1 MKYILSISLILGGLL
16 SVLPAQA
23 QEYLSGNVTSLENG
37 KEVPLNSAKVFWAG
51 QQAGVFSNENG
62 EFRIL
67 KSDASTLLVVSYV
80 GFASDTVETTGLT
93 EVSIQFTEAMTID
106 GVEITG
112 NTNST
117 RVSFIDPLKTENI
130 NETELLKAACCN
142 LSESFE
148 TSPSVDVAFTDA
160 ITGTRQIQMLGLAGP
175 YTQITQ
181 ENMPSVR
188 GLNSMYGL
196 TFTPGTWVQS
206 MQLNKGAGSVVNG
219 FESIAGQINVELRKP
234 ESAERLYLNLY
245 ANQMGRIEA
254 NANVA
259 FKLKGTNWSTA
270 FLLHGKSNSIRN
282 DQNDDGFM
290 DNPLTN
296 QFIGLNRWKYIS
308 TNGLMFQTGVKVTTI
323 RNIAGQL
330 DFEPAIHKTVN
341 DPWGMVLN
349 VDRLEGWAKLGKV
362 FLDVPWRSFGF
373 QVSGSNHRQE
383 SRFGLNDYNAAQ
395 QNFYA
400 NFIYQDIL
408 ANTNH
413 NFKTGASLLM
423 DNYQEDLNETNYDR
437 TEIVPGAFFEYTFT
451 RLTTFSAVLGIRA
464 DYHNIYG
471 AFFTPRAH
479 VRYAPNEKWVLR
491 ASAGQGQ
498 RTANILAE
506 NNGLL
511 ATGREFV
518 ILGDG
523 SDKPYG
529 LDQEV
534 ALNFGVNLTRY
545 LTIAGREGTVTLDAY
560 RTQFLNQ
567 IVVDR
572 DQNTQQ
578 VVFYNLDGISY
589 SNSFQIQADYELA
602 AGLDLR
608 VAYRWFDVR
617 TTYDGE
623 ILEKPLISAHRAFTN
638 LGYAT
643 GNGWT
648 FDLTANWQGSKRIP
662 FTSTN
667 PEEFQL
673 PERSPDFVTV
683 NAQVAKNW
691 GKLEVYVGGENLLD
705 YRQENPILAS
715 ESPFGEYFDSSM
727 VWGPIFGRNVYAG
740 LRFRVK

>member
-1 MKYILSISLILGGLL
+1 MKSILSISLILGGLMT
-16 SVLPAQA
+16 VLPAQA
-23 QEYLSGNVTSLENG
+23 QDYLLGVVSTIENG
-37 KEVPLNSAKVFWAG
+37 ETIPLNSAKVYWTG
-51 QQAGVFSNENG
+51 QQAGVFTQDDG
-62 EFRIL
+62 TFRIL
-67 KSDASTLLVVSYV
+67 RSESTTLLVVSFV
-80 GFASDTVETTGLT
+80 GLKPDTIETDRLEKVEILL
-93 EVSIQFTEAMTID
+93 SEAMTVD
-106 GVEITG
+106 GVTISRK
-112 NTNST
+112 NNST

-148 TSPSVDVAFTDA
+148 TSPSVDVSFTDA

-196 TFTPGTWVQS
+196 TFTPGTWVKG

-234 ESAERLYLNLY
+234 ENADRLYLNLY
-245 ANQMGRIEA
+245 ANQMGRVEA
-254 NANVA
+254 NANLA
-259 FKLKGTNWSTA
+259 TKLKGTNWSTVL
-270 FLLHGKSNSIRN
+270 LLHAKSNSIRN
-282 DQNDDGFM
+282 DQNEDGFM

-296 QFIGLNRWKYIS
+296 QFIGLNRWKYIG
-308 TNGLMFQTGVKVTTI
+308 TNGLMFQAGAKVTTI
-323 RNIAGQL
+323 RNVAGQL
-330 DFEPAIHKTVN
+330 DFESAIHTTAN
-341 DPWGMVLN
+341 DPWGMQLN

-362 FLDVPWRSFGF
+362 FLDVPWRSFGL

-395 QNFYA
+395 QNLYA

-413 NFKTGASLLM
+413 AFKTGASFLL

-437 TEIVPGAFFEYTFT
+437 LEMVPGAFFEYTFT

-479 VRYAPNEKWVLR
+479 IRYAPNEKWVLR

-511 ATGREFV
+511 ATSREFV

-534 ALNFGVNLTRY
+534 ALNFGLNLTRY
-545 LTIAGREGTVTLDAY
+545 LTIAGREGTITLDAY

-578 VVFYNLDGISY
+578 VVFYNLDGVSY
-589 SNSFQIQADYELA
+589 SNSFQVQADYEILPK
-602 AGLDLR
+602 LDLR
-608 VAYRWFDVR
+608 VAYRWFDVK
-617 TTYDGE
+617 TTYDGN

-643 GNGWT
+643 GNGWS

-662 FTSTN
+662 FTVTN
-667 PEEFQL
+667 PDEFQL

-683 NAQVAKNW
+683 NTQVSKNW
-691 GKLEVYVGGENLLD
+691 GKFEVYVGGENLLD
-705 YRQENPILAS
+705 YRQDNPILAS
-715 ESPFGEYFDSSM
+715 ESPFGEFFDSSM

>member
-1 MKYILSISLILGGLL
+1 MKFILSISLILGGLL

-23 QEYLSGNVTSLENG
+23 QDYLTGTVSALENSA
-37 KEVPLNSAKVFWAG
+37 EVPLNSAKVSWLN
-51 QQAGVFSNENG
+51 QDIGVFSDENG
-62 EFRIL
+62 RFRI
-67 KSDASTLLVVSYV
+67 KRSEATTLLVVSYV
-80 GFASDTVETTGLT
+80 GYLSDTVETAGL
-93 EVSIQFTEAMTID
+93 EAVEIVFSESMTIE
-106 GVEITG
+106 GVEITKRTTS
-112 NTNST
+112 N

-148 TSPSVDVAFTDA
+148 TSPSVDVSFTDA

-196 TFTPGTWVQS
+196 TFTPGPWVQS

-234 ESAERLYLNLY
+234 ENADRLYLNLY
-245 ANQMGRIEA
+245 ANQMGRAEA
-254 NANVA
+254 NVNLAT
-259 FKLKGTNWSTA
+259 KLKGTNWSTA
-270 FLLHGKSNSIRN
+270 LLLHAKSNSIRN

-323 RNIAGQL
+323 RNTAGQL
-330 DFEPAIHKTVN
+330 DFEPAIHTTVN
-341 DPWGMVLN
+341 DPWGMQLN

-362 FLDVPWRSFGF
+362 FLDIPWRSFGI
-373 QVSGSNHRQE
+373 QLSGSNHRQQ

-413 NFKTGASLLM
+413 AFKTGASFLM

-437 TEIVPGAFFEYTFT
+437 LEMVPGAFFEYTFT

-479 VRYAPNEKWVLR
+479 MRYAPNEKWVLR

-534 ALNFGVNLTRY
+534 ALNFGVNVTRY
-545 LTIAGREGTVTLDAY
+545 LTIAEREGTITLDVY

-578 VVFYNLDGISY
+578 VVFYNLDGVSY
-589 SNSFQIQADYELA
+589 SNSFQVQADYEILPK
-602 AGLDLR
+602 LDLR
-608 VAYRWFDVR
+608 VAYRWFDVK
-617 TTYDGE
+617 
-623 ILEKPLISAHRAFTN
+623 LSLIH
-638 LGYAT
+638 
-643 GNGWT
+643 
-648 FDLTANWQGSKRIP
+648 I
-662 FTSTN
+662 
-667 PEEFQL
+667 
-673 PERSPDFVTV
+673 
-683 NAQVAKNW
+683 
-691 GKLEVYVGGENLLD
+691 
-705 YRQENPILAS
+705 
-715 ESPFGEYFDSSM
+715 
-727 VWGPIFGRNVYAG
+727 
-740 LRFRVK
+740 

>member
-1 MKYILSISLILGGLL
+1 MKHILSISLILGGLL

-23 QEYLSGNVTSLENG
+23 QDYLTGIVSALENNA
-37 KEVPLNSAKVFWAG
+37 EVPLNSAKVSWIN
-51 QQAGVFSNENG
+51 QETGVFSNEDG
-62 EFRIL
+62 RFQIKRSE
-67 KSDASTLLVVSYV
+67 ATTMLVVSYV
-80 GFASDTVETTGLT
+80 GYVSDTIETAGL
-93 EVSIQFTEAMTID
+93 EEIAVVFSESMTIE
-106 GVEITG
+106 GVEISRR
-112 NTNST
+112 TNST

-130 NETELLKAACCN
+130 SETELLKAACCN

-148 TSPSVDVAFTDA
+148 TSPSVDVSFTDA

-196 TFTPGTWVQS
+196 TFTPGTWVQG

-234 ESAERLYLNLY
+234 ENAERLYLNLY

-254 NANVA
+254 NSNVA

-270 FLLHGKSNSIRN
+270 FLLHGKSNNIRN
-282 DQNDDGFM
+282 DQNNDGFL

-296 QFIGLNRWKYIS
+296 QFIGLNRWKYIGI
-308 TNGLMFQTGVKVTTI
+308 NGLMFQTGIKVTTI
-323 RNIAGQL
+323 RNTAGQL
-330 DFEPAIHKTVN
+330 DFEPAVHSTAN
-341 DPWGMVLN
+341 DPWGMQLT

-362 FLDVPWRSFGF
+362 FLDIPWRSFGI
-373 QVSGSNHRQE
+373 QLSGSNHRQQ
-383 SRFGLNDYNAAQ
+383 SRFGLNEYNAAQ
-395 QNFYA
+395 QNLYT

-413 NFKTGASLLM
+413 AFKTGASFLL
-423 DNYQEDLNETNYDR
+423 DNYQENLNETNYDR
-437 TEIVPGAFFEYTFT
+437 LEMVPGAFFEYTFT

-464 DYHNIYG
+464 DYHNFYG
-471 AFFTPRAH
+471 LFFTPRAH
-479 VRYAPNEKWVLR
+479 LRYAPNEKWVLR

-511 ATGREFV
+511 ATSREFV

-534 ALNFGVNLTRY
+534 ALNFGLNLTRY
-545 LTIAGREGTVTLDAY
+545 LTIAGREGTITLDAY

-578 VVFYNLDGISY
+578 VVFYNLDGVSY
-589 SNSFQIQADYELA
+589 SNSVQVQADYEILPK
-602 AGLDLR
+602 LDLR
-608 VAYRWFDVR
+608 VAYRWFDVK
-617 TTYDGE
+617 TTYNGE
-623 ILEKPLISAHRAFTN
+623 ILENPLISAHRAFTN
-638 LGYAT
+638 LGYST
-643 GNGWT
+643 GNGWA

-662 FTSTN
+662 FTGAN

-673 PERSPDFVTV
+673 PERSPDFVTL
-683 NAQVAKNW
+683 NTQVSKNW
-691 GKLEVYVGGENLLD
+691 GKFEVYVGGENLLN

-715 ESPFGEYFDSSM
+715 ESPFGEFFDSSM